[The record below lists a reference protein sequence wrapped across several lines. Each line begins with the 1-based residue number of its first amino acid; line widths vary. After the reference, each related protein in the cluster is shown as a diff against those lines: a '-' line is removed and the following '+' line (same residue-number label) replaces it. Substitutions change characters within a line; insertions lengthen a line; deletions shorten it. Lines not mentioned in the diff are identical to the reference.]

1 MTRGLPVTPINPK
14 SSSITVGTVGKS
26 SPLATVASVSELPNP
41 ETTGLSIVTPPKAT
55 KQILEDA
62 KRLGIKA
69 VFLQPGTYDQ
79 EILDYARKE
88 FEAGIGGTD
97 GGAGFEGWCVL
108 VDGDNGLKQASR
120 L

>member
-14 SSSITVGTVGKS
+14 SPSITVGS
-26 SPLATVASVSELPNP
+26 NQPLATVTSVNELPNP
-41 ETTGLSIVTPPKAT
+41 ESTGLSIVTPPNAT
-55 KQILEDA
+55 KQILQDA

-79 EILDYARKE
+79 EVLDFARSE